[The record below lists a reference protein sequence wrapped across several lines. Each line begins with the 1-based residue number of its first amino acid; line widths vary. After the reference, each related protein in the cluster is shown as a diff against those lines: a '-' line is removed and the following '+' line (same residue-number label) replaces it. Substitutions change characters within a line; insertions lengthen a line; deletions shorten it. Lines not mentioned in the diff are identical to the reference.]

1 MSLKLENNKNN
12 FSNIIMEINM
22 IQKRKHLLLL
32 NRIMRNELKKDIIK
46 TPSKITDEEVDKYF
60 TRLFVKKD
68 DYYIPI
74 KSKIE
79 INIDEE
85 LFKNLI
91 KKPKKKEVK
100 EVEKPKEKEVKK
112 VKEVKEVEKPKEEE
126 VKKTNEK
133 YLSIPKI
140 ISDYALKFNKFRHD
154 NFGDFIKSLGIVI
167 DSKFKVYYELIFDES
182 RKYREEIYA
191 EDANENFLNA
201 FDNLIKHIK
210 KVQNKE
216 VEKPKEEVK
225 EVEKPKEEQI
235 KEFYDVF
242 NLYNYDYIYDNL
254 SKIYKKK
261 GIAFILNKLKKEMFY
276 NVSIQKQILQTLSMK
291 NKLLYFLNKMKDY
304 KQKKDEPEKTKK
316 FEEEQIKFKQ
326 LQQVNDKEEVKKSKD
341 NDIAEFFKGK
351 IKFNVIGK

>member
-1 MSLKLENNKNN
+1 MSLKLENEKNN

-32 NRIMRNELKKDIIK
+32 NRIMRTELKKDIIK
-46 TPSKITDEEVDKYF
+46 TPSKITEDEVDKYF
-60 TRLFVKKD
+60 NRLFIKKD
-68 DYYIPI
+68 DYYVPI

-79 INIDEE
+79 IKIDEE

-100 EVEKPKEKEVKK
+100 EVEKPKGE
-112 VKEVKEVEKPKEEE
+112 EVKEVEKPKEEE
-126 VKKTNEK
+126 VK
-133 YLSIPKI
+133 
-140 ISDYALKFNKFRHD
+140 
-154 NFGDFIKSLGIVI
+154 
-167 DSKFKVYYELIFDES
+167 
-182 RKYREEIYA
+182 
-191 EDANENFLNA
+191 
-201 FDNLIKHIK
+201 
-210 KVQNKE
+210 E
-216 VEKPKEEVK
+216 VEKT
-225 EVEKPKEEQI
+225 KEEQI
-235 KEFYDVF
+235 NEFYNVF

-254 SKIYKKK
+254 SIIYKKK

-276 NVSIQKQILQTLSMK
+276 NVSIQKQILQTLLMK
-291 NKLLYFLNKMKDY
+291 NKLLSFLNKMKDY